1 MLKLLYIYMLG
12 YDIEFGHTMV
22 VSLINATKFEEKQVG
37 YTATAVLL
45 NESHEFLRMVINSV
59 REDIIGKFEHNQ
71 CLALALVANVG
82 GREFSDSIAPDVQRI
97 LCSPTCL
104 PVVRKKAA
112 LCLLRLYRKN
122 KEILV
127 AETWAAKMVKLLDNE
142 DDLGILLGVIS
153 LLIGIVSHDYR
164 GYEGCIPSVCAVMQ
178 RLARARAVP
187 QDYLYYGIPSPWLQ
201 VKCMRVLQYFPT
213 PSDPDY
219 IRAETEVIHHVLTN
233 TGTVKNVNKNN
244 ALHAVLFEA
253 VNLVT
258 NLDLP
263 DQKSLLAESVAA
275 LGRFLDVNEPNIV
288 YLGMSGLT
296 RVCAPD
302 TIKAVQSFKS
312 KVVDKLNDAD
322 ISIRKRA
329 LDLLYEMCDGTVA
342 KDIVD
347 SLLRYLITAD
357 FAIREELALKTAVLA
372 EKYSAGNASWYLD
385 VALKLVEKAGDF
397 ISDDV
402 WHRVVHVVTDAPEL
416 HVHAAR
422 VALEK
427 LRQNSYEEKFVR
439 LAAYFLGEF
448 GHKLGASEPP
458 FGYAKLLFEHFK
470 TSSPTTQQIILTAL
484 AKISMHPGAD
494 DDLRGR
500 LGMLFRQHASNKEVE
515 LQQRAVE
522 YYVMTNVGN
531 NSQKLRSVM
540 EPMPEWN
547 TGSRQS
553 KLERHLA
560 TQNAEAADAVRVN
573 KARGGGAI
581 APIAPPPADV
591 EPGTPIPTMGIA
603 DLLGGAP
610 VPTVNGNDRRD
621 GEANGAAA
629 SPAAARWGQ
638 VRAAVVDPMSD
649 LLSGLGVH
657 PGQPAAAA
665 PSAAPAAVVDPLAA
679 SVAGMGLSTAHA
691 APQSNPVPT
700 INVADCLKKLYA
712 ADNGLLYEDPN
723 VQIGV
728 KSQWQGNQGRVMFY
742 VGNKSPGT
750 LTDVALELTG
760 NVQGLHARLAAL
772 PAQLEPKKQQQ
783 VLLELAAA
791 GGYRAAPGLSL
802 RYSVPGQGPVQVPLK
817 LPYGP
822 HRFMQPW
829 RPANP
834 QEFFAKWQEASA
846 RHSEAKVVT
855 VAPAMAQGGLAAIQ
869 AALSSVRMTPLPG
882 IDPNQKNLTAG
893 SFARYGGGGGETF
906 ALARVESDAN
916 NPAVFRVTAASVDEA
931 TAGGVLEAIL
941 SQIAP

>member
-1 MLKLLYIYMLG
+1 MLG

-59 REDIIGKFEHNQ
+59 REDIIGKVEHNQ
-71 CLALALVANVG
+71 CLGLALVANVG
-82 GREFSDSIAPDVQRI
+82 GREFSDSIAADVQRI
-97 LCSPTCL
+97 LCSPSIL

-122 KEILV
+122 KEIV
-127 AETWAAKMVKLLDNE
+127 IADTWAPKMVKLLDNE
-142 DDLGILLGVIS
+142 DDLGILLGVMS

-178 RLARARAVP
+178 RLARAKSVP

-201 VKCMRVLQYFPT
+201 VKCMKVLQYFPT

-219 IRAETEVIHHVLTN
+219 VRAETEVIHHVLTN

-263 DQKSLLAESVAA
+263 NQKSLLTESVAA

-302 TIKAVQSFKS
+302 TIEAVQSFKDV
-312 KVVDKLNDAD
+312 VVDKLNDAD

-329 LDLLYEMCDGTVA
+329 LDLLYEMCDANVA
-342 KDIVD
+342 TDIVD

-372 EKYSAGNASWYLD
+372 EKYSAGNARWYLD

-416 HVHAAR
+416 HEHAAR

-448 GHKLGASEPP
+448 GHKLGANEPP

-470 TSSPTTQQIILTAL
+470 TSSPQTQQIILTAL

-494 DDLRGR
+494 DDLRTR
-500 LGMLFRQHASNKEVE
+500 LGMLFRQHASSKEVE

-522 YYVMTNVGN
+522 YFVMTNVGGN
-531 NSQKLRSVM
+531 AERLRSVM

-547 TGSRQS
+547 TQSRQS
-553 KLERHLA
+553 KLERSLA
-560 TQNAEAADAVRVN
+560 TQNAQAADAVRVN
-573 KARGGGAI
+573 KARSGGAI
-581 APIAPPPADV
+581 APIAPPPNDTA

-610 VPTVNGNDRRD
+610 VPNVNGNVNGHGPAMG
-621 GEANGAAA
+621 GEGAPNGAAA

-638 VRAAVVDPMSD
+638 VRSAVVDPMSD

-657 PGQPAAAA
+657 PGQPPPA
-665 PSAAPAAVVDPLAA
+665 PPAQPVMDPLAA
-679 SVAGMGLSTAHA
+679 SVAPAPATAP
-691 APQSNPVPT
+691 PQSNPVPT

-712 ADNGLLYEDPN
+712 QDNGLLYEDPN
-723 VQIGV
+723 MQIGV
-728 KSQWQGNQGRVMFY
+728 KSQWQGTQGRVMFY

-750 LTDVALELTG
+750 LTDVALELSG
-760 NVQGLHARLAAL
+760 GVDGLHARLAAL
-772 PAQLEPKKQQQ
+772 PTQLEPKKQTQ

-802 RYSVPGQGPVQVPLK
+802 RYSVPGQAPVQVPLK

-829 RPANP
+829 RPTNA

-846 RHSEAKVVT
+846 GRAEGKVVT
-855 VAPAMAQGGLAAIQ
+855 VAPEIARGGLAAIQ

-893 SFARYGGGGGETF
+893 SYAKYGNGGGVETY

-916 NPAVFRVTAASVDEA
+916 NPAIFRVTTASLDA
-931 TAGGVLEAIL
+931 GTAIGVQEAIL
-941 SQIAP
+941 SQLLP